1 MRALYLHG
9 FASGPGSGK
18 AQWFRRAF
26 AERGVDLEVPNL
38 VEGDFESLT
47 ITGQLA
53 VIERT
58 AQWEPVSLIG
68 SSMGGYLAALY
79 ASRHPEVERVVLLAP
94 AFHFPQRWPD
104 ELGAEQAGEWE
115 RTGRMEVFHYG
126 EGRPMHIGW
135 SLIEDGRRYD
145 AEPSFSQSALIF
157 HGTGDTVVPHTYSE
171 AFAARH
177 GNVELHLLASDHQLT
192 DSTQVM
198 WDRMVEFFGL
208 SPRRPSLPHG

>member
-1 MRALYLHG
+1 MRVLYLHG

-26 AERGVDLEVPNL
+26 AERGVDLEIPNL
-38 VEGDFESLT
+38 VEADFESLT
-47 ITGQLA
+47 ITDQLA
-53 VIERT
+53 VIERI
-58 AQWEPVSLIG
+58 ARGEPVSLIG

-79 ASRHPEVERVVLLAP
+79 ASRHAEVQRLVLLAP
-94 AFHFPQRWPD
+94 AFHFPQRWPE
-104 ELGAEQAGEWE
+104 ELGAEKSAEWE
-115 RTGRMEVFHYG
+115 RTGRMEIFHYG

-135 SLIEDGRRYD
+135 GLIEDGRRYD
-145 AEPSFSQSALIF
+145 AEPSFSQPALVF

-192 DSTQVM
+192 DSTQVI
-198 WDRMVEFFGL
+198 WDRMVEFFGF
-208 SPRRPSLPHG
+208 SSFE

>member
-1 MRALYLHG
+1 MRVLYLHG

-26 AERGVDLEVPNL
+26 AERNIELEIPNL
-38 VEGDFESLT
+38 VEGPFESLT

-53 VIERT
+53 VIER
-58 AQWEPVSLIG
+58 AAGGEPVSLIG

-79 ASRHPEVERVVLLAP
+79 ASRHAEVQRLVLLAP
-94 AFHFPQRWPD
+94 AFQFPQRWPED
-104 ELGAEQAGEWE
+104 LGAEKAAEWE

-126 EGRPMHIGW
+126 EGRSMHIGW
-135 SLIEDGRRYD
+135 GLIEDGRRYD
-145 AEPSFSQSALIF
+145 AEPSFSQPALIF

-177 GNVELHLLASDHQLT
+177 ANVELRLLASDHQLT
-192 DSTQVM
+192 DATQVI
-198 WDRMVEFFGL
+198 WDRMVEFF
-208 SPRRPSLPHG
+208 SL